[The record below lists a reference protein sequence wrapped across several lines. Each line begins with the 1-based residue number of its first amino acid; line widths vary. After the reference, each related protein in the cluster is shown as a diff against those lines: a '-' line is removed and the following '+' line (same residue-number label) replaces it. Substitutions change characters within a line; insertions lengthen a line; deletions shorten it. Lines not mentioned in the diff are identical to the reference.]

1 MNGVG
6 RDAVPELV
14 ICFDFDGTLVDGE
27 GRIHARDVEIL
38 GSETLLTLVPAT
50 GRPLHAVRYT
60 FEQHGLFADRL
71 IPLPLVLENGAAVY
85 EAGERLHTQ
94 HPFVP
99 DVQAALVRAM
109 LDAPRVTFLLFSLN
123 TVRMLWPSEAGWQ
136 MVRRFALSTEPFSWE
151 EGANAPL
158 TKVVSIAETPE
169 PLRAFAAETANLAL
183 ERAYSLPTV
192 LEFTRVGVDK
202 GRGLEALLGERPA
215 DTKLVVAGDGEN
227 DLPLFDLA
235 DLSFA
240 PEDSPDAISA
250 HADHV
255 LDVPKE
261 GLLAPI
267 LWTVGA

>member
-1 MNGVG
+1 MNGAG

-14 ICFDFDGTLVDGE
+14 VCFDFDGTLVDGE
-27 GRIHARDVEIL
+27 GRIHPRDVEIL
-38 GSETLLTLVPAT
+38 GSDVRATLVPAT
-50 GRPLHAVRYT
+50 GRPLHAVRYVLNR
-60 FEQHGLFADRL
+60 HGLFEDG
-71 IPLPLVLENGAAVY
+71 PVPFPLVLENGAAVY
-85 EAGERLHTQ
+85 EAGERLREQ

-99 DVQAALVRAM
+99 DVQATLMEAM
-109 LDAPRVTFLLFSLN
+109 LASPQVTFLLFSLD

-136 MVRRFALSTEPFSWE
+136 MVRRFVLSTRPFFRE
-151 EGANAPL
+151 TDAGAPL

-169 PLRAFAAETANLAL
+169 PLGTFADGVADLPL

-202 GRGLEALLGERPA
+202 GRGLRALLGERPA
-215 DTKLVVAGDGEN
+215 GTRLVVAGDGEN

-240 PEDSPDAISA
+240 PEDSPDAIKARS
-250 HADHV
+250 DRV
-255 LDVPKE
+255 LDVRKE

-267 LWTVGA
+267 LHAVGA

>member
-1 MNGVG
+1 MNSVG
-6 RDAVPELV
+6 RDALPEPV

-38 GSETLLTLVPAT
+38 GSETPVTLVPAT
-50 GRPLHAVRYT
+50 GRPLHAVRHT
-60 FEQHGLFADRL
+60 FERHGLFTDRP
-71 IPLPLVLENGAAVY
+71 IPFPLVLENGAAVY

-94 HPFVP
+94 HPFAP

-123 TVRMLWPSEAGWQ
+123 TVRMLRPSEAGWQ
-136 MVRRFALSTEPFSWE
+136 MVRRFALSTQPFSWK
-151 EGANAPL
+151 EGADAPL

-169 PLRAFAAETANLAL
+169 PLRAFAAETADLAL

-215 DTKLVVAGDGEN
+215 GARLVVAGDGEN

-240 PEDSPDAISA
+240 PEDSPAAIKA
-250 HADHV
+250 RADHV
-255 LDVPKE
+255 VDVSE
-261 GLLAPI
+261 NGLLEPVFRI
-267 LWTVGA
+267 VG

>member
-1 MNGVG
+1 M
-6 RDAVPELV
+6 PKLV
-14 ICFDFDGTLVDGE
+14 LCFDFDGTLVDGG
-27 GRIHARDVEIL
+27 GRIHPRDVEIL
-38 GSETLLTLVPAT
+38 GSEIPVTLVPAT
-50 GRPLHAVRYT
+50 GRPLHAVRHT
-60 FEQHGLFADRL
+60 FEQHGLFADRP
-71 IPLPLVLENGAAVY
+71 IPFPLVLENGAAVY

-99 DVQAALVRAM
+99 DVQGALVKAMRA
-109 LDAPRVTFLLFSLN
+109 APQVTFLLFSLN

-136 MVRRFALSTEPFSWE
+136 MVRRFALSTQPFLWE
-151 EGANAPL
+151 EGTDAPL

-169 PLRAFAAETANLAL
+169 PLRAFAAETADLAL

-202 GRGLEALLGERPA
+202 GRGLEALLGERHA
-215 DTKLVVAGDGEN
+215 GAKLVVAGDGEN

-240 PEDSPDAISA
+240 PGDSPDAISTR
-250 HADHV
+250 ADHV
-255 LDVPKE
+255 LDVQKE

-267 LWTVGA
+267 LRTVGA